1 MNYLSA
7 FLYTLTQ
14 NEEDSIYLLYSI
26 LTNTELKFIYNRK
39 MVKLKNFYLIF
50 EKLLKLFIPQISYCF
65 KKNSIK
71 VNLFITPFVVTIFT
85 NLIQNQKNIPLIV
98 LNIWDEFLLKGW
110 KSLMHSMLTLI
121 SFHYEEILLK
131 SGENLLNYLINDL
144 SKSKYFSDENILLWI
159 NEKKK
164 FKIKNKYLK
173 LLEEEV
179 SFENKNNP
187 QK

>member
-1 MNYLSA
+1 MSL
-7 FLYTLTQ
+7 
-14 NEEDSIYLLYSI
+14 
-26 LTNTELKFIYNRK
+26 
-39 MVKLKNFYLIF
+39 VKHAG
-50 EKLLKLFIPQISYCF
+50 
-65 KKNSIK
+65 
-71 VNLFITPFVVTIFT
+71 V
-85 NLIQNQKNIPLIV
+85 
-98 LNIWDEFLLKGW
+98 
-110 KSLMHSMLTLI
+110 ML
-121 SFHYEEILLK
+121 EEILLK